1 MLQGIR
7 LRLLGLCV
15 AATVPFMALI
25 GTGLFQQWQNEQRQ
39 ALQLALSEAR
49 ATAALVDDHIG
60 NLENLISG
68 LSYAVSTNA
77 KDAEENDILFVRAKA
92 AMPDYIV
99 NVMLFALD
107 GRNIGIAEGQ
117 RFSATDRMYFQKILA
132 GEPVVIGEPVY
143 GRATGRWVVTI
154 ARPIE
159 DASGKLRAVIAIG
172 TSLEKFQRAL
182 TEKGVT
188 GTVVRLVNE
197 SSVVISEGITGENDL
212 GRELV
217 TFEQG
222 VRHIAPRD
230 AAEVLRWSDG
240 VERITGS
247 AGSQRTRWL
256 VSLGLPMQSVL
267 APLKTRMA
275 WSALFCFTALAVT
288 LFIAWIFSGRTV
300 RPLRQLTRDA
310 AILAEGDLGHRTGV
324 RASHEIGQLANN
336 FNRMASALEQREE
349 EAKRTAEEVRQT
361 KDTLA
366 AVVDASPIAI
376 VCTGLDRRIMLWNRA
391 AEQIY
396 GYSRED
402 AVGQAIKIVPQDSVD
417 ASRTLYQ
424 RAINRETIR
433 DVEVKRLRKDGTVV
447 DVRLAVA
454 PMYNT
459 DGSVRAVAWAH
470 EDITDR
476 KRAEEQLRRFAH
488 YDQLTGLPNR
498 LTMRK
503 ELEAL
508 LAPDRRHEPVSIAL
522 FDLDGFKDVND
533 TLGHSTGDR
542 LLIEVGR
549 RLTKV
554 AQEQNPP
561 CQVCRLGG
569 DEFVAIIPECGD
581 PRVAADVVRAMLRV
595 LADPFE
601 LSEHVLHLAG
611 SAGIAIAPNDGQTV
625 DDLIANADLALY
637 TAKKSGGGVYRF
649 FVPSMRAKAQ
659 SRRALEVELR
669 QAFTGGEFELFYQ
682 PQVKLADRTVVG
694 AEALLRWRHPDRGLL
709 NPGLFIDAL
718 ADNPIAPDVGRWI
731 TRTACMQAAR
741 WRAQGYAL
749 NRIAVNLFSVQLHDP
764 MLVDEIER
772 ILQESGLPP
781 QALELEIIENVALN
795 NEASAKPLQR
805 LHEKGVKLAFDDFG
819 TGFASLSYLRLFPV
833 SHIKID
839 RSFVD
844 RVSNGG
850 QDAAIVRSLIA
861 MAHSLELDVIA
872 EGVETEEQAAFLT
885 AERCDEGQGYLF
897 AKPLSTGDFEAYLR
911 NAYFSGEKLTDVTP
925 RTTFTPGGEPTIERP
940 LRRGK
945 GR

>member
-7 LRLLGLCV
+7 LRLLGLFV

-25 GTGLFQQWQNEQRQ
+25 GTGLWQQWQNEQRQ
-39 ALQLALSEAR
+39 AMALALSEAR

-60 NLENLISG
+60 NLENLIAG
-68 LSYAVSTNA
+68 LSYAVSLNP
-77 KDAEENDILFVRAKA
+77 KDAEQNDIIFVRAKA
-92 AMPDYIV
+92 AMPDFIA
-99 NVMLFALD
+99 NVMLFTLD
-107 GRNIGIAEGQ
+107 GANIGIAEGN
-117 RFSATDRMYFQKILA
+117 RFSAADRLYFQKILA

-143 GRATGRWVVTI
+143 GRAIGRWVVTI
-154 ARPIE
+154 AKPIE
-159 DASGKLRAVIAIG
+159 DAAGNLRAVIAIG

-182 TEKGVT
+182 VEKGVP

-197 SSVVISEGITGENDL
+197 SSYVISEGITGPNNL

-217 TFEQG
+217 QFDQR
-222 VRHIAPRD
+222 VQHIAPRD
-230 AAEVLRWSDG
+230 AGEVLRWNDG
-240 VERITGS
+240 IERITGS
-247 AGSQRTRWL
+247 ASSQRTRW
-256 VSLGLPMQSVL
+256 VASLGLPIQTVFE
-267 APLKTRMA
+267 PLKQRMA
-275 WSALFCFTALAVT
+275 WSALFCFAALTVT
-288 LFIAWIFSGRTV
+288 LIMAWIISGRTV
-300 RPLRQLTRDA
+300 RPLKQLAHDA
-310 AILAEGDLGHRTGV
+310 TILAEGDLAHRTDV
-324 RASHEIGQLANN
+324 RASNEIGQLAHS
-336 FNRMASALEQREE
+336 FNRMASALEQREH
-349 EAKRTAEEVRQT
+349 EAERIAEEVRQT

-391 AEQIY
+391 AQQIY
-396 GYSRED
+396 GFTREE
-402 AVGQAIKIVPQDSVD
+402 AVGQAIKIVPPDGAE

-424 RAINRETIR
+424 RAINREIIR
-433 DVEVKRLRKDGTVV
+433 DVEVKRLRKDGTEV

-454 PMYNT
+454 PMYNP

-498 LTMRK
+498 LTMRRD
-503 ELEAL
+503 LEAL

-549 RLTKV
+549 RLTAV
-554 AQEQNPP
+554 AETQDPP

-581 PRVAADVVRAMLRV
+581 PRIAADAVRAMLAV
-595 LADPFE
+595 LAEPFE
-601 LSEHVLHLAG
+601 LAEHVLHLAG

-669 QAFTGGEFELFYQ
+669 QAFDNTEFELFYQ
-682 PQVKLADRTVVG
+682 PQVKLADRLVVG

-709 NPGLFIDAL
+709 APGLFIDAL

-741 WRAQGYAL
+741 WRAQGYPL
-749 NRIAVNLFSVQLHDP
+749 NRIAVNLFSAQLHDP
-764 MLVDEIER
+764 MLIDDIEQ
-772 ILQESGLPP
+772 ILRDSGLPP

-795 NEASAKPLQR
+795 NEASAKPLHR
-805 LHEKGVKLAFDDFG
+805 LHEKGVNLAFDDFG

-833 SHIKID
+833 SHVKID

-844 RVSNGG
+844 RVGNGA

-861 MAHSLELDVIA
+861 MAHSLDLDVIA
-872 EGVETEEQAAFLT
+872 EGVETEEQAQFLT
-885 AERCDEGQGYLF
+885 KEGCDEGQGYLF
-897 AKPLSTGDFEAYLR
+897 GKPLSTGDFEAYLR
-911 NAYFSGEKLTDVTP
+911 NAYFSGEKLADDERAPP
-925 RTTFTPGGEPTIERP
+925 RPPGEVAIERP

-945 GR
+945 MR